1 MAAADADVVIV
12 GGGHNA
18 GVAAAYLGRAGLRVI
33 ICEARDRFGGAVA
46 SEPVFP
52 GIDAT
57 LSRFSYLVSLLPER
71 IMRDLDLRIE
81 LRSRPVASYTPV
93 GDDGILVERPEGAE
107 TAASFGR
114 LAGAG
119 DYRAW
124 SAFHDQL
131 AEVAAIIAPTLTEPL
146 PAEADL
152 RRRIDPALW
161 QSLVHR
167 PLGEL
172 LEDRF
177 ADEVIRGIVATDAL
191 IGIDTR
197 LDDPRLLQ
205 NRCFLYHVIGNGT
218 GEWRVPV
225 GGMGTVAAAIEQAAR
240 SAGAELRLG
249 ARVTAVRGDDG
260 MREVELADG
269 NRLRAGLVLANCAPP
284 VLDRLRGRTPDDAP
298 EGTQLKINMVLRRLP
313 RLRSGLAPE
322 RGFAGTLHLHQS
334 YPELARAAEAAAAG
348 RIPDPLPC
356 EVYCHTLTDPS
367 ILAPDLAAAGWH
379 TLTLFGLHTP
389 ARLFRADPARLRDQ
403 ARDAALR
410 SLQDALAEPLAD
422 CLATDA
428 NGRPCIEVMSPL
440 DVEAELAMPGGH
452 IFHGD
457 LSWPWRTATTPA
469 RTPAERWGVATD
481 DPRILLCG
489 SGAVRGGAVSGL
501 GGHNAAQAA
510 LETLADA

>member
-1 MAAADADVVIV
+1 MAAADADVLIV

-33 ICEARDRFGGAVA
+33 SCEARDRFGGAVA
-46 SEPVFP
+46 SQRVFP
-52 GIDAT
+52 GVDAT
-57 LSRFSYLVSLLPER
+57 LSRFSYLVSLLPEQ
-71 IMRDLDLRIE
+71 IMDDLGLDLE
-81 LRSRPVASYTPV
+81 LRSRPVASYTPI
-93 GDDGILVERPEGAE
+93 GDDGVLVERPEGAATE
-107 TAASFGR
+107 ASFAR
-114 LAGAG
+114 LAGA
-119 DYRAW
+119 DEYRAW

-152 RRRIDPALW
+152 RGRIDPALW
-161 QSLVHR
+161 RGLTQR

-172 LEDRF
+172 LEARF
-177 ADEVIRGIVATDAL
+177 ADDVIRGIVATDAL

-197 LDDPRLLQ
+197 LDDDRLRQ

-225 GGMGTVAAAIEQAAR
+225 GGMGTVAKAIERAAR
-240 SAGAELRLG
+240 SAGAELRFG
-249 ARVTAVRGDDG
+249 ARVVALRGDDAQ
-260 MREVELADG
+260 REVELADG
-269 NRLRAGLVLANCAPP
+269 TRLRAGLILANCAPP
-284 VLDRLRGRTPDDAP
+284 VLDRLRGRTPEAAP
-298 EGTQLKINMVLRRLP
+298 EGTQLKINMVLHRLP
-313 RLRSGLAPE
+313 RLRSGLPPE
-322 RGFAGTLHLHQS
+322 RGFAGTLHLQQS
-334 YPELARAAEAAAAG
+334 YPELTRAAEAAAAG

-389 ARLFRADPARLRDQ
+389 ARLFRADPDRIRDQ
-403 ARDAALR
+403 ARDAALH

-428 NGRPCIEVMSPL
+428 DGRPCIEVMSPL
-440 DVEAELAMPGGH
+440 DVEAELSMPGGH

-457 LSWPWRTATTPA
+457 LAWPWRTATTPVQ
-469 RTPAERWGVATD
+469 TPAERWGVATD

-501 GGHNAAQAA
+501 GGHNAAQAV
-510 LETLADA
+510 LETLART